1 MWTDIFTNPFYFF
14 QIIKAGKED
23 SSRPLAGQEVSI
35 KCEGTLPNGEKVD
48 VKEELKFIIGDGDVV
63 TGWSYHIFLIK
74 TSAPE
79 SSVHSQRCHR
89 LVGQA
94 FDFIDLLAICGH
106 FATIYYFLLF
116 FVTIYYYYFFK
127 LQQLVL
133 KSGFLQLVICR
144 HPILSNFFFPQP
156 TPP

>member
-1 MWTDIFTNPFYFF
+1 MGTDIFTNPLYFF

-23 SSRPLAGQEVSI
+23 SSRPLAGQKVSI

-74 TSAPE
+74 ISAPE
-79 SSVHSQRCHR
+79 SSVHSQRCLR

-94 FDFIDLLAICGH
+94 FDFIGFSQ
-106 FATIYYFLLF
+106 FADNLQQFIFIFYYFL
-116 FVTIYYYYFFK
+116 
-127 LQQLVL
+127 
-133 KSGFLQLVICR
+133 
-144 HPILSNFFFPQP
+144 
-156 TPP
+156 